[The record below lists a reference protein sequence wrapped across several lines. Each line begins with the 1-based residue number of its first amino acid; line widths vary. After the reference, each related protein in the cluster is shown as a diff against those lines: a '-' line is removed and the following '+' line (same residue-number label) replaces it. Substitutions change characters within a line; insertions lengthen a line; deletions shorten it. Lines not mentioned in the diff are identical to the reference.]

1 MGKKSRTG
9 CFSFCRHGKSRRDPA
24 PPLCSSGLTVGD
36 PGSAGAPSSS
46 AGPTEMGR
54 GEEDAPSSKETPV
67 SIAPEQPDAHQ
78 AQRFPDPG
86 PQTHGMSCDGSR
98 DAQNG
103 GVQFSI
109 SAQSQS
115 NVVSNVMN
123 NCNVN
128 SVNIHTTF
136 GTNADPNSSAK
147 GVSLEEIRNKIK
159 SMLKTKYECIF
170 EGIPKRGNPSSLVSI
185 YTELYMT
192 KGESEQVNAEHEVWY
207 VEAAA
212 KRTDTEEITVKCN
225 DIFKPL
231 PDQETPVKTVLTKG
245 IAGIGKTVLIQ
256 KFILDWAEGRANTD
270 ITFVFP
276 LPFRQ
281 LNHFHDKEFSL
292 MGLIH
297 HFFPPIADIEN
308 IHFEDYKV
316 LFIFDGL
323 DECRLPL
330 NDNCQCWCSV
340 KESVSLNILLM
351 NLIQGNLLPSA
362 LLWITSRPAAVN
374 QIPPQYI
381 QTMTEIRGFNDPQKD
396 EYFRKKFSNDEKLAE
411 RVISHVR
418 SCRSLYIM
426 CHMPV
431 FCWISATFLGKMLT
445 KEDSQEMPKSL
456 TQMYTNL
463 LLIQTKIKNQKYTQ
477 ESLLNKN
484 EISKLDKT
492 MIISLGQ
499 LAFQQLIKG
508 NIIFYEED
516 LRECGIDAKAA
527 SMYSGMFTE
536 IFKEEFEFDEQT
548 VYCFVHLSI
557 QEYLAA
563 LFVHFR
569 YINTGE
575 NSLNASISKNSDLYE
590 LHKSAVSM
598 ALESKNGHFDLF
610 LRFLLGISLESN
622 QKILPCVL
630 SENSGSLQSCEKT
643 IKFIKQELAK
653 NLSAERAIN
662 LFHCLNELNDNT
674 LVEEIQ
680 NYLRSGSPMDT
691 ELSPDQ
697 CSALAY
703 VLLMSTDV
711 LEDFDLSAYNSTAAG
726 RRRLLPV
733 LKICKRACLHH
744 CNMTKFLMEP
754 VIQVLQSPNSLLIHL
769 DLSYNKLGE
778 TGVKLLCDS
787 LKASTTLQVLG
798 LGDCNLTGSCC
809 EGLASLL
816 IHPLLT
822 LKELQLRGNDLGDS
836 GVELLCGALKETSC
850 QLQRLGLSG
859 CRVTEK
865 GCASLASALQSNRL
879 YLTELDLSY
888 NHPGDLGLELLSA
901 AQKVSKL
908 ETLIVDHC
916 GPCRDQP
923 GFLKYACQLSLDPNT
938 VNPLLYLSEGNKK
951 VTYKGS
957 HSYPDHPERFE
968 DWVQVLCKEGLSG
981 RCYWEVE
988 WEGGGVDIA
997 VAYKGIS
1004 RKGRRDSCGF
1014 GFSNQ
1019 SWKLSTPGDIFLF
1032 FHDGKSSGRETN
1044 SSRSR
1049 RVGVY
1054 LDWPAGVLAFYRIDK
1069 HTVLVHQVI
1078 TKFTEPLHP
1087 GFSVSQDY
1095 SLSISDILS

>member
-1 MGKKSRTG
+1 MGKKNCTG
-9 CFSFCRHGKSRRDPA
+9 CFSFCRHGKSHSDPA
-24 PPLCSSGLTVGD
+24 PP
-36 PGSAGAPSSS
+36 PGSTWAPSSS
-46 AGPTEMGR
+46 AGPTEIGR
-54 GEEDAPSSKETPV
+54 DEEDPPSSKETPV
-67 SIAPEQPDAHQ
+67 PIGPEEPDAHQ
-78 AQRFPDPG
+78 AQQCPDPG

-128 SVNIHTTF
+128 SVNIHATF
-136 GTNADPNSSAK
+136 GTNANPNSADK

-185 YTELYMT
+185 YTELYIT
-192 KGESEQVNAEHEVWY
+192 KGESEQVNAEHEVWH
-207 VEAAA
+207 VETAA
-212 KRTDTEEITVKCN
+212 KKTDTEEITVKCS

-231 PDQETPVKTVLTKG
+231 PGQETPVKTVLTKG
-245 IAGIGKTVLIQ
+245 IAGIGKTVSIQ
-256 KFILDWAEGRANTD
+256 KFILDWAEGRSNTD

-292 MGLIH
+292 MGLIN
-297 HFFPPIADIEN
+297 HFFPPMADIEN
-308 IHFEDYKV
+308 IEDYKV

-330 NDNCQCWCSV
+330 NDNCQCWCSA

-351 NLIQGNLLPSA
+351 NLIQGNLFRPA

-396 EYFRKKFSNDEKLAE
+396 EYFRKKFSNDKNLAD
-411 RVISHVR
+411 RIISHVR

-431 FCWISATFLGKMLT
+431 FCWISATVLGKMLI
-445 KEDSQEMPKSL
+445 KEDSQETPKTL

-463 LLIQTKIKNQKYTQ
+463 LLIQTKIKNQKYSQ
-477 ESLLNKN
+477 ECLVNKN
-484 EISKLDKT
+484 KISELDKK

-516 LRECGIDAKAA
+516 LRECDIDAKAA

-575 NSLNASISKNSDLYE
+575 NSLNPSISKDSNLHQ

-622 QKILPCVL
+622 QKILPCL
-630 SENSGSLQSCEKT
+630 LGGNSGNLQSCEKT
-643 IKFIKQELAK
+643 IKYIKKELEK
-653 NLSAERAIN
+653 NPSAERAIN
-662 LFHCLNELNDNT
+662 LFHCLNELNDTT

-733 LKICKRACLHH
+733 LKFCKRACLHH

-754 VIQVLQSPNSLLIHL
+754 VIQVLQSPNSLLTHL

-787 LKASTTLQVLG
+787 LKASSTLQVLG

-836 GVELLCGALKETSC
+836 GVELLCRALQEPSC
-850 QLQRLGLSG
+850 QLQRLRSTIKPLVPDRAGS
-859 CRVTEK
+859 E
-865 GCASLASALQSNRL
+865 LQSPRRL
-879 YLTELDLSY
+879 RTGTALCCTESLQI
-888 NHPGDLGLELLSA
+888 GD
-901 AQKVSKL
+901 
-908 ETLIVDHC
+908 TD
-916 GPCRDQP
+916 CR
-923 GFLKYACQLSLDPNT
+923 
-938 VNPLLYLSEGNKK
+938 PL
-951 VTYKGS
+951 
-957 HSYPDHPERFE
+957 
-968 DWVQVLCKEGLSG
+968 
-981 RCYWEVE
+981 
-988 WEGGGVDIA
+988 
-997 VAYKGIS
+997 
-1004 RKGRRDSCGF
+1004 
-1014 GFSNQ
+1014 
-1019 SWKLSTPGDIFLF
+1019 
-1032 FHDGKSSGRETN
+1032 
-1044 SSRSR
+1044 
-1049 RVGVY
+1049 
-1054 LDWPAGVLAFYRIDK
+1054 WPMQR
-1069 HTVLVHQVI
+1069 
-1078 TKFTEPLHP
+1078 
-1087 GFSVSQDY
+1087 
-1095 SLSISDILS
+1095 

>member
-1 MGKKSRTG
+1 MGKKNCTG
-9 CFSFCRHGKSRRDPA
+9 CFSFCRHGKSHSDPA
-24 PPLCSSGLTVGD
+24 PP
-36 PGSAGAPSSS
+36 PGSTWAPSSS
-46 AGPTEMGR
+46 AGPTEIGR
-54 GEEDAPSSKETPV
+54 DEEDPPSSKETPV
-67 SIAPEQPDAHQ
+67 PIGPEEPDAHQ
-78 AQRFPDPG
+78 AQQCPDPG

-128 SVNIHTTF
+128 SVNIHATF
-136 GTNADPNSSAK
+136 GTNANPNSADK

-185 YTELYMT
+185 YTELYIT
-192 KGESEQVNAEHEVWY
+192 KGESEQVNAEHEVWH
-207 VEAAA
+207 VETAA
-212 KRTDTEEITVKCN
+212 KKTDTEEITVKCS

-231 PDQETPVKTVLTKG
+231 PGQETPVKTVLTKG
-245 IAGIGKTVLIQ
+245 IAGIGKTVSIQ
-256 KFILDWAEGRANTD
+256 KFILDWAEGRSNTD

-292 MGLIH
+292 MGLIN
-297 HFFPPIADIEN
+297 HFFPPMADIEN
-308 IHFEDYKV
+308 IEDYKV

-330 NDNCQCWCSV
+330 NDNCQCWCSA

-351 NLIQGNLLPSA
+351 NLIQGNLFRPA

-396 EYFRKKFSNDEKLAE
+396 EYFRKKFSNDKNLAD
-411 RVISHVR
+411 RIISHVR

-431 FCWISATFLGKMLT
+431 FCWISATVLGKMLI
-445 KEDSQEMPKSL
+445 KEDSQETPKTL

-463 LLIQTKIKNQKYTQ
+463 LLIQTKIKNQKYSQ
-477 ESLLNKN
+477 ECLVNKN
-484 EISKLDKT
+484 KISELDKK

-516 LRECGIDAKAA
+516 LRECDIDAKAA

-575 NSLNASISKNSDLYE
+575 NSLNPSISKDSNLHQ

-622 QKILPCVL
+622 QKILPCL
-630 SENSGSLQSCEKT
+630 LGGNSGNLQSCEKT
-643 IKFIKQELAK
+643 IKYIKKELEK
-653 NLSAERAIN
+653 NPSAERAIN
-662 LFHCLNELNDNT
+662 LFHCLNELNDTT

-733 LKICKRACLHH
+733 LKFCKRACLHH

-754 VIQVLQSPNSLLIHL
+754 VIQVLQSPNSLLTHL

-778 TGVKLLCDS
+778 TG
-787 LKASTTLQVLG
+787 
-798 LGDCNLTGSCC
+798 
-809 EGLASLL
+809 
-816 IHPLLT
+816 
-822 LKELQLRGNDLGDS
+822 
-836 GVELLCGALKETSC
+836 
-850 QLQRLGLSG
+850 
-859 CRVTEK
+859 
-865 GCASLASALQSNRL
+865 
-879 YLTELDLSY
+879 
-888 NHPGDLGLELLSA
+888 
-901 AQKVSKL
+901 
-908 ETLIVDHC
+908 
-916 GPCRDQP
+916 
-923 GFLKYACQLSLDPNT
+923 
-938 VNPLLYLSEGNKK
+938 
-951 VTYKGS
+951 
-957 HSYPDHPERFE
+957 
-968 DWVQVLCKEGLSG
+968 SG
-981 RCYWEVE
+981 R
-988 WEGGGVDIA
+988 
-997 VAYKGIS
+997 
-1004 RKGRRDSCGF
+1004 
-1014 GFSNQ
+1014 
-1019 SWKLSTPGDIFLF
+1019 L
-1032 FHDGKSSGRETN
+1032 
-1044 SSRSR
+1044 
-1049 RVGVY
+1049 
-1054 LDWPAGVLAFYRIDK
+1054 
-1069 HTVLVHQVI
+1069 
-1078 TKFTEPLHP
+1078 
-1087 GFSVSQDY
+1087 
-1095 SLSISDILS
+1095 

>member
-1 MGKKSRTG
+1 MQPSHKH
-9 CFSFCRHGKSRRDPA
+9 FDQDPA
-24 PPLCSSGLTVGD
+24 PP
-36 PGSAGAPSSS
+36 PGSTWAPSSS
-46 AGPTEMGR
+46 AGPTEIGR
-54 GEEDAPSSKETPV
+54 DEEDPPSSKETPV
-67 SIAPEQPDAHQ
+67 PIGPEEPDAHQ
-78 AQRFPDPG
+78 AQQCPDPG

-128 SVNIHTTF
+128 SVNIHATF
-136 GTNADPNSSAK
+136 GTNANPNSADK

-185 YTELYMT
+185 YTELYIT
-192 KGESEQVNAEHEVWY
+192 KGESEQVNAEHEVWH
-207 VEAAA
+207 VETAA
-212 KRTDTEEITVKCN
+212 KKTDTEEITVKCS

-231 PDQETPVKTVLTKG
+231 PGQETPVKTVLTKG
-245 IAGIGKTVLIQ
+245 IAGIGKTVSIQ
-256 KFILDWAEGRANTD
+256 KFILDWAEGRSNTD

-292 MGLIH
+292 MGLIN
-297 HFFPPIADIEN
+297 HFFPPMADIEN
-308 IHFEDYKV
+308 IEDYKV

-330 NDNCQCWCSV
+330 NDNCQCWCSA

-351 NLIQGNLLPSA
+351 NLIQGNLFRPA

-396 EYFRKKFSNDEKLAE
+396 EYFRKKFSNDKNLAD
-411 RVISHVR
+411 RIISHVR

-431 FCWISATFLGKMLT
+431 FCWISATVLGKMLI
-445 KEDSQEMPKSL
+445 KEDSQETPKTL

-463 LLIQTKIKNQKYTQ
+463 LLIQTKIKNQKYSQ
-477 ESLLNKN
+477 ECLVNKN
-484 EISKLDKT
+484 KISELDKK

-516 LRECGIDAKAA
+516 LRECDIDAKAA

-575 NSLNASISKNSDLYE
+575 NSLNPSISKDSNLHQ

-622 QKILPCVL
+622 QKILPCL
-630 SENSGSLQSCEKT
+630 LGGNSGNLQSCEKT
-643 IKFIKQELAK
+643 IKYIKKELEK
-653 NLSAERAIN
+653 NPSAERAIN
-662 LFHCLNELNDNT
+662 LFHCLNELNDTT

-733 LKICKRACLHH
+733 LKFCKRACLHH

-754 VIQVLQSPNSLLIHL
+754 VIQVLQSPNSLLTHL

-787 LKASTTLQVLG
+787 LKASSTLQVLG

-836 GVELLCGALKETSC
+836 GVELLCRALQEPSC
-850 QLQRLGLSG
+850 QLQRLRLSG

-865 GCASLASALQSNRL
+865 GCASLASALQSNPL

-916 GPCRDQP
+916 GPCRDKP
-923 GFLKYACQLSLDPNT
+923 GLPKCM
-938 VNPLLYLSEGNKK
+938 
-951 VTYKGS
+951 
-957 HSYPDHPERFE
+957 
-968 DWVQVLCKEGLSG
+968 
-981 RCYWEVE
+981 
-988 WEGGGVDIA
+988 
-997 VAYKGIS
+997 
-1004 RKGRRDSCGF
+1004 
-1014 GFSNQ
+1014 
-1019 SWKLSTPGDIFLF
+1019 
-1032 FHDGKSSGRETN
+1032 
-1044 SSRSR
+1044 
-1049 RVGVY
+1049 
-1054 LDWPAGVLAFYRIDK
+1054 
-1069 HTVLVHQVI
+1069 
-1078 TKFTEPLHP
+1078 
-1087 GFSVSQDY
+1087 Y
-1095 SLSISDILS
+1095 SINR